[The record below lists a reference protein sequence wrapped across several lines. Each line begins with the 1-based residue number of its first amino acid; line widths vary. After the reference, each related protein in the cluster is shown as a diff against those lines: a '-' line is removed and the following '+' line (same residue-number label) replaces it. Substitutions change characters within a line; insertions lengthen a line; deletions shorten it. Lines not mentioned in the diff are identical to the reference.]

1 MKGKNMTNIQ
11 KQLDIGVN
19 NLIDYCIEDYRN
31 WSTANNTKELSDY
44 CVKEIDRGLGL
55 KAVKGSKY
63 IKIIRALSNGMQE
76 SVWGFIVASEKD
88 KKFQVGDIL
97 MAAGWRGP
105 ARNKARGNVLTGN
118 FGSRWTGPNYL

>member
-19 NLIDYCIEDYRN
+19 KLIDHCIEDYRN
-31 WSTANNTKELSDY
+31 WSTSNGTKEISNFSSRQI
-44 CVKEIDRGLGL
+44 ERGLGMHA
-55 KAVKGSKY
+55 KKGSKY
-63 IKIIRALSNGMQE
+63 IKVMKDMGNGQL
-76 SVWGFIVASEKD
+76 SVWGFIVASEND

-97 MAAGWRGP
+97 MAAGWKGP

>member
-1 MKGKNMTNIQ
+1 MSNDKK
-11 KQLDIGVN
+11 LDLAITD
-19 NLIDYCIEDYRN
+19 LIKYIVEDYKN
-31 WSTANNTKELSDY
+31 WSTQNGTKELSSY
-44 CVKEIDRGLGL
+44 CTSEIARGLGL

-63 IKIIRALSNGMQE
+63 IKIIKALSNGMQE

-118 FGSRWTGPNYL
+118 YGSRWTGPNYL